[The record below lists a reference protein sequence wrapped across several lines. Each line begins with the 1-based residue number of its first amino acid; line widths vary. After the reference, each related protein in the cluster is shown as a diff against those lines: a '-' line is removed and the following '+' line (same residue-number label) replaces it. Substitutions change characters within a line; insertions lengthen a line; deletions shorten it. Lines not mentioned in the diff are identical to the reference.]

1 MPAIQAKRMNW
12 IRTPSP
18 WETARAWQ
26 LKRRAAAEQF
36 QNQMD
41 AFVNG
46 VAVAQYDLIS
56 GSATISAQMALT
68 RIAEQTQAKLA
79 SVQNLSI
86 NKFA

>member
-18 WETARAWQ
+18 WETAQAWR

-36 QNQMD
+36 QNQVD

-56 GSATISAQMALT
+56 GTATISAQMALT

-79 SVQNLSI
+79 TVQSLTV
-86 NKFA
+86 NKLA